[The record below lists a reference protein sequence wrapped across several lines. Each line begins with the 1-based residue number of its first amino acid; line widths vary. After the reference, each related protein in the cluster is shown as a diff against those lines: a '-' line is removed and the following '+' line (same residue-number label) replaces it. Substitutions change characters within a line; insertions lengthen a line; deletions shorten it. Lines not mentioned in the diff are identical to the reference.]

1 MITFDLTCANG
12 HTFEGWFDSRKDFD
26 AQCKKK
32 LIACPQCNDTHISR
46 TLSTFAVKSPSPSN
60 DADQKQMVMAKAM
73 HEISQVIESK
83 FDDVGTDFAKEALKM
98 HYGVTDA
105 RNIRGSSSPEE
116 EKTLKEEGVD
126 FFKFPTLQL
135 DEPNTDDNN

>member
-1 MITFDLTCANG
+1 MITFDLICANG
-12 HTFEGWFDSRKDFD
+12 HTFEGWFDSRQEFK

-32 LIACPQCNDTHISR
+32 LVACPQCNDTHISR
-46 TLSTFAVKSPSPSN
+46 TLSTFAVKAPQSSSPPN
-60 DADQKQMVMAKAM
+60 QKQLAMAKAM
-73 HEISQVIESK
+73 QEISQVIEKK

-98 HYGVTDA
+98 HYGATEA

-126 FFKFPTLQL
+126 FFKFPTLQS
-135 DEPNTDDNN
+135 DEPNKDDNN